1 MQKFKQ
7 NREHLWHRSL
17 NRVPFK
23 SQPNATLPVSASIFA
38 AVCVSCVFPRC
49 CCYFT
54 FTGAYRRAK
63 PIKVTPAQPPLT
75 HIRLESI

>member
-1 MQKFKQ
+1 MR
-7 NREHLWHRSL
+7 NLSRPEHLWHRSL

-49 CCYFT
+49 TRCCYFT
-54 FTGAYRRAK
+54 FTGADRRAK
-63 PIKVTPAQPPLT
+63 PIKVTPARPSVRT
-75 HIRLESI
+75 HGPV